1 METSVGVG
9 RLGILLILVVFLE
22 PKKEEQTKYKFSVY
36 IHKCKY
42 LCKS

>member
-9 RLGILLILVVFLE
+9 RLGILILVVFLE
-22 PKKEEQTKYKFSVY
+22 PKKEVQSKFKFSVY